1 QRFLRLS
8 RRQPGEDRAEA
19 GGAASA
25 PSSPAASADRRCG
38 PPSRRTR
45 RGHRGRGAEGGAEAP
60 RHRRARPAPL
70 IIERSQFFEVTGL
83 HTACSRPKAGI
94 TGERKNFTSLPT
106 GETMSLSEMSLMN
119 RLLTGAAVAALAVTL
134 AA

>member
-1 QRFLRLS
+1 
-8 RRQPGEDRAEA
+8 
-19 GGAASA
+19 
-25 PSSPAASADRRCG
+25 
-38 PPSRRTR
+38 
-45 RGHRGRGAEGGAEAP
+45 HRGRGAEGGAEAP

-134 AA
+134 AACSDEKKETAKAPETSQTTGETASSTPATA